1 LGRFSAFIPLCS
13 CFCALSLVVI
23 RVEAQAPPGGDKLVF
38 ISESSARQL
47 VKYKVEPEYPAT
59 ARQFH
64 IAGEVIAQLTVGPD
78 GKVETIDEAKGNLI
92 LQASVKTVLRKWIFG
107 PYVPEGK
114 PTRFKT
120 SLTFSFRL

>member
-1 LGRFSAFIPLCS
+1 LVAVRLG
-13 CFCALSLVVI
+13 
-23 RVEAQAPPGGDKLVF
+23 AQAPPGGDKLIF
-38 ISESSARQL
+38 INESSARQL
-47 VKYKVEPEYPAT
+47 VKYKIEPEYPAT

-92 LQASVKTVLRKWIFG
+92 LQASVKTVLRKWVFG
-107 PYVPEGK
+107 PYVAADGK